1 MAEQPGSE
9 LESSSHV
16 DTDLVR
22 AAQEGSASAARL
34 IVRRHNQRL
43 YRVARAIVRDDT
55 EAEDV
60 LQEAYLSAFR
70 SLTSFRADAS
80 LSTWLTRIVA
90 NKAIGRLK
98 RGEMAISLDALD
110 KIDWV
115 QAEVVGM
122 PHFDLDPERTATRSQ
137 VRELLER
144 AIDNLP
150 TSFRVVFVLRLVE
163 QLSVKEA
170 ASSLGIPEETVKT
183 RLHRAKKLMREQLQT
198 ELGSA
203 LTDTFPF
210 HDPRCAAFTDALLAC
225 LAQNGETGGHSAR
238 RSYSIE

>member
-1 MAEQPGSE
+1 
-9 LESSSHV
+9 
-16 DTDLVR
+16 
-22 AAQEGSASAARL
+22 
-34 IVRRHNQRL
+34 
-43 YRVARAIVRDDT
+43 
-55 EAEDV
+55 

-70 SLTSFRADAS
+70 SLTGFRADAS

-90 NKAIGRLK
+90 NKAIGRLQ
-98 RGEMAISLDALD
+98 RGEMAVPLDALD
-110 KIDWV
+110 KIDWI

-122 PHFDLDPERTATRSQ
+122 PHFDLDPEMTATRSQ

-150 TSFRVVFVLRLVE
+150 TSFRIVFVLRLVE

-170 ASSLGIPEETVKT
+170 ASILGIPEETVKT

-198 ELGSA
+198 KLGAA

-210 HDPRCAAFTDALLAC
+210 QDPRCAAFTDALLAQ
-225 LAQNGETGGHSAR
+225 LTQTGEAGGHSHH
-238 RSYSIE
+238 RSCSMH

>member
-1 MAEQPGSE
+1 M
-9 LESSSHV
+9 
-16 DTDLVR
+16 
-22 AAQEGSASAARL
+22 
-34 IVRRHNQRL
+34 
-43 YRVARAIVRDDT
+43 
-55 EAEDV
+55 

-98 RGEMAISLDALD
+98 RGEMAIPLDALD
-110 KIDWV
+110 KIDLV

-122 PHFDLDPERTATRSQ
+122 PHFDLDPERAATRSQ

-170 ASSLGIPEETVKT
+170 ASSLGIPKETVKT

-198 ELGSA
+198 ELGTT

-210 HDPRCAAFTDALLAC
+210 QDPRCAAFTDALLAR

-238 RSYSIE
+238 RS